1 MWRNNQGMTLIE
13 VLVAIAIIF
22 ILFLGMSSGG
32 LLVLDQNIKNSQR
45 DEAVSVA
52 EAAVQQ
58 VRNTPFASVVND
70 NQIVSRT
77 VRGFG
82 KNYNVVRTV
91 TSLDPSNKQVNINV
105 SWTREENGQTRTYN
119 HVISTI
125 VRVR

>member
-1 MWRNNQGMTLIE
+1 MTLIE